1 MMGWTYIAGG
11 VSLVLLAFL
20 LWKEGRRA
28 DRSRLAGRMMAV
40 VLAVAA
46 LAGLALPLTYHR
58 TVPAVADG
66 EGILLTEGYDPDSV
80 LAFVRAHPAIYDI
93 WGDMPVGAG
102 KAWPVSR
109 LHVFGYGLTRAEWA
123 GLGAPLRAPSV
134 DFHAGARATGIVAVD
149 WQRRLLKGE
158 RLRVQGHWQGH
169 PVKLVLT
176 GLGDV
181 LDSVKDLA
189 GGGPGGSGDFSLG
202 TVPAQSGRAVY
213 RLLAIAGTDTLE
225 QEAIPVEVR
234 SGRPLKILILASTPD
249 FENTYLANWLAGSGQ
264 QVASRTLVSKDK
276 FQSSFVNMTPRPL
289 DKLTSLLLAGFD
301 IVIAD
306 ANALPVEGGME
317 LRALRRQVEENG
329 LGLIIKVDSAGPG
342 GTGIGGA
349 GQAQIARAGDSMR
362 PPYIRERPGM
372 RTLARDSFSRTAVGG
387 GLYGAGKVVF
397 TTLNTT
403 YVRMLAGQRSA
414 YAAYWAGLLGRV
426 AREPEPGERW
436 QLMPALPRVREPV
449 GVMVAT
455 AAELQQGMVGGDGV
469 TGAPTPGAVATTALY
484 LAEDADLLFDWH
496 GVYWPE
502 RAGWQTLSTLN
513 GDTTNFYIWPREAWT
528 TLYRE
533 QRRRETLSYL
543 AERGE
548 DESRGGVGRGGDG
561 SGVVPGRGGDG
572 RGRSDVAGQESVPI
586 PKYWFYSIF
595 LISVLFLWVER
606 KIGGMNGE
614 IIQ

>member
-1 MMGWTYIAGG
+1 MMGWTYISGG
-11 VSLVLLAFL
+11 VCLVLLAFL
-20 LWKEGRRA
+20 LWKEWRRA
-28 DRSRLAGRMMAV
+28 GRSQLAGRMTAV
-40 VLAVAA
+40 MLAVAA
-46 LAGLALPLTYHR
+46 IAGLALPLTYHR

-80 LAFVRAHPAIYDI
+80 LAFARAHPAIHDI
-93 WGDMPVGAG
+93 WGDMTMGAG
-102 KAWPVSR
+102 KALPVSR
-109 LHVFGYGLTRAEWA
+109 LHVFGYGLTGAEWA
-123 GLGAPLRAPSV
+123 GLGTPLRVPPV
-134 DFHAGARATGIVAVD
+134 DFHAGPQGAGIVAVD
-149 WQRRLLKGE
+149 WRRRLSRGD

-169 PVKLVLT
+169 PVRLVLA
-176 GLGDV
+176 GLGGVMDSAGDV
-181 LDSVKDLA
+181 N
-189 GGGPGGSGDFSLG
+189 GDFSLG

-213 RLLAIAGTDTLE
+213 RLMAIAGSDTLE
-225 QEAIPVEVR
+225 QEDIPVEVQA
-234 SGRPLKILILASTPD
+234 GRPLKILILAATPD
-249 FENTYLANWLAGSGQ
+249 FENTYLANWLAGNGQ
-264 QVASRTLVSKDK
+264 QVASRTLVSRDK

-289 DKLTSLLLAGFD
+289 DKLTPSLLARFD

-306 ANALPVEGGME
+306 ATALPVEGGVE
-317 LRALRRQVEENG
+317 LQALRRQVEENG

-342 GTGIGGA
+342 GIGIGGT
-349 GQAQIARAGDSMR
+349 GQAQIARVGDSMQ

-403 YVRMLAGQRSA
+403 YARMLAGQRSA

-449 GVMVAT
+449 VTIVET
-455 AAELQQGMVGGDGV
+455 AADLPQGVVGGEGV
-469 TGAPTPGAVATTALY
+469 Y
-484 LAEDADLLFDWH
+484 LAEDVDLLFDWR

-502 RAGWQTLSTLN
+502 RAGWQSLSTLN
-513 GDTTNFYIWPREAWT
+513 GDTTSIYIWPREAWVV
-528 TLYRE
+528 LYRE
-533 QRRRETLSYL
+533 RRRKETLSYL
-543 AERGE
+543 GM
-548 DESRGGVGRGGDG
+548 SGGNGGGVGDGRGSDG
-561 SGVVPGRGGDG
+561 SGVGGGRLGDG
-572 RGRSDVAGQESVPI
+572 RGRSDVARKQSVPI

-606 KIGGMNGE
+606 KIGGMSGE

>member
-1 MMGWTYIAGG
+1 MMGWKYIAGG
-11 VSLVLLAFL
+11 VCLVVLAFL
-20 LWKEGRRA
+20 LWKEWRRA
-28 DRSRLAGRMMAV
+28 DRSRLAGRMTAV
-40 VLAVAA
+40 LLAVAA

-66 EGILLTEGYDPDSV
+66 EGILLTEGYEPDSV
-80 LAFVRAHPAIYDI
+80 LAFVRAHPAIHDM
-93 WGDMPVGAG
+93 WGDMPVGGG

-109 LHVFGYGLTRAEWA
+109 LHVFGYGLTGVEWA
-123 GLGAPLRAPSV
+123 GLGTTLRSPPV
-134 DFHAGARATGIVAVD
+134 DFHAGPRAAGIVAVD
-149 WQRRLLKGE
+149 WQRRLSKGD

-169 PVKLVLT
+169 PVKLVLS
-176 GLGDV
+176 GLGGA
-181 LDSVKDLA
+181 LDSAGDVA

-213 RLLAIAGTDTLE
+213 RLMAIAGGDTLE
-225 QEAIPVEVR
+225 QEDIPVEVQ
-234 SGRPLKILILASTPD
+234 SGRPLKILILAATPD
-249 FENTYLANWLAGSGQ
+249 FENTALANWLAGSGQ
-264 QVASRTLVSKDK
+264 QVASRTLVSRDK
-276 FQSSFVNMTPRPL
+276 FQSSFINMTPRPL
-289 DKLTSLLLAGFD
+289 DKLTPLLLAGFD

-306 ANALPVEGGME
+306 ATALPPEGGME
-317 LRALRRQVEENG
+317 LQALRRQVEENG

-342 GTGIGGA
+342 GIGIGGM
-349 GQAQIARAGDSMR
+349 GQAQIGRAGDSMQ

-387 GLYGAGKVVF
+387 EMYGAGKVVF

-403 YVRMLAGQRSA
+403 YSRMLAGQRSA

-426 AREPEPGERW
+426 AREPEPGERC
-436 QLMPALPRVREPV
+436 QLMPALPRAREPATV
-449 GVMVAT
+449 KVAT
-455 AAELQQGMVGGDGV
+455 AAELPQGMVGGEEV
-469 TGAPTPGAVATTALY
+469 TGGAATTALY
-484 LAEDADLLFDWH
+484 LAEDADLLFDWR

-513 GDTTNFYIWPREAWT
+513 GDTTNFYVWPREAWV

-543 AERGE
+543 AERG
-548 DESRGGVGRGGDG
+548 DDGGGVGGGRGSDG
-561 SGVVPGRGGDG
+561 SGVGRVDG
-572 RGRSDVAGQESVPI
+572 HGHSDVAGQQSVPI

-595 LISVLFLWVER
+595 LISMLFLWVER